1 MVLKKIKKSV
11 ISCIGEFKRKVLRLE
26 IKEKESHI
34 YWINIPELT
43 FKEDSFELL
52 EKILSQG
59 VESAELW
66 RIKGERLIQLEK
78 YAEANLCF
86 DQALRLN
93 PRDPYLLNL
102 KGFCLDKLGHYEIAL
117 SCFHQAM
124 SLLPRNPEI
133 LTNTGICLCHLER
146 YAEALNCFE
155 KALKHGG
162 GSPALWNNKG
172 FCLAKLG
179 RHMEA
184 YAAYKIAL
192 EQGQYETVE
201 LLCNMAATL
210 VNLGFYREAMDYF
223 DRALRLS
230 PEDPLLLNNVAV
242 CLEQQGRY
250 DIALR
255 CYEKA
260 LANDPGNIAYLCNKG
275 ICLSKMKRWDEAL
288 ECLEEVV
295 KRDAINSVAY
305 GEMAAIYLAKGQ
317 VDKALLYYN
326 KALGLEP
333 EPGVKRT
340 VCA

>member
-1 MVLKKIKKSV
+1 MYLVFKKIKSV
-11 ISCIGEFKRKVLRLE
+11 ISRLSDIRRRLLDAKARE
-26 IKEKESHI
+26 NCI
-34 YWINIPELT
+34 YWTNISELT
-43 FKEDSFELL
+43 FNEDSFDLL
-52 EKILSQG
+52 EKMLSEG
-59 VESAELW
+59 IESAELW
-66 RIKGERLIQLEK
+66 RIKGEKLIQLEQ

-86 DQALRLN
+86 DRALRLH
-93 PRDPYLLNL
+93 PRDPYLLNY

-117 SCFHQAM
+117 SCFQQAVCF
-124 SLLPRNPEI
+124 LPRDPEI

-146 YAEALNCFE
+146 YSEALNYFE
-155 KALKHGG
+155 RALKSGG

-192 EQGQYETVE
+192 EQGQCETVE

-223 DRALRLS
+223 DKALRLN

-295 KRDAINSVAY
+295 RRDATSSVAY
-305 GEMAAIYLAKGQ
+305 GEIAAIYLAKGQ
-317 VDKALLYYN
+317 VDKALFYYN
-326 KALGLEP
+326 MALGLRAEP
-333 EPGVKRT
+333 ERERT
-340 VCA
+340 ICA